1 MKGKKRLSMV
11 LFGGIRESKQ
21 VPKIEYT
28 GKNQFDFIGFGP
40 TEKLPKEP
48 NLFAT
53 HINHQL

>member
-1 MKGKKRLSMV
+1 MV
-11 LFGGIRESKQ
+11 LFGGIRESKK